1 MKRTTTLTAS
11 QDSTSRS
18 EIQKMFSKN
27 SSEGGIHSLSSSE
40 AEAEAEEVNGVL
52 CPANGYDGDFF
63 YQVWD
68 KVVEVMKVTLSNMRC
83 TRHAREGNT
92 LIVPAS

>member
-1 MKRTTTLTAS
+1 
-11 QDSTSRS
+11 
-18 EIQKMFSKN
+18 MFSKN

-63 YQVWD
+63 YQV
-68 KVVEVMKVTLSNMRC
+68 
-83 TRHAREGNT
+83 
-92 LIVPAS
+92 